1 MIGHAEWKVLVT
13 LSIQILLLG
22 VSAIQNDPTSSR
34 SSQEDMILSGSAY
47 TGPERT
53 SNAFHRDKS
62 PTFQRTAPA
71 FQLESSK
78 SMNNYDKEEVRFEVR
93 NTRHEDESI
102 DELTSSKHVDH
113 IDGNNIEV
121 KPGEYYHI
129 SPTTSESMSGEGQGA
144 PQEAKLLSEPHQ
156 LAGVSN
162 QQAQYLQA
170 IDQQRRARQEIPR
183 IYSEHAPPPI
193 LQTASPGR
201 QANPDIQDIITG
213 IVKLLNGNVNVAAN
227 TVRPLRPI
235 QATRINNRGP
245 PRISDVP
252 PLPPDFDTPGMNPP
266 PPPDHPYPFEKP
278 PAPDRPLINQLPP
291 ERPIRPFV
299 NGVPLPE
306 QIVPQGNR
314 PWTWN
319 RPGGNRRPIP
329 PYKPLPPATDSSVLN
344 REKEQGDKNS
354 SKHKLESKPEP
365 STEEGTTKKEEN
377 DQSEAI
383 THHDN
388 IENATKRYEENNG
401 QKVKTESNV
410 TEKATSENSTRRAP
424 ESEYSTT
431 KKENKHQ
438 AASKENASVTESSSG
453 EKSKTNFTKHE
464 DPPKSVIPLETP
476 AIKPTKSSKIGNS
489 QGSSS
494 SNEKVN
500 KANISKTSTKSYST
514 STLNIETSSSIQIIE
529 STTTKSTVPQSTP
542 SANDDDSI
550 RNVTSSTISLQPS
563 KSAELEGTS
572 IATSVP
578 TENLPSL
585 TFATKASSSSSSSV
599 EKSIAHIPST
609 TNTFSKN
616 SAPADRYAYRPRPGI
631 VLDDTL
637 DYTGTQGLATQRP
650 YAPPRHPP
658 LGDIF
663 DVTVSAV
670 QGPGGG
676 SSEGVRVPVNGGNSD
691 VILTSAVEGQG
702 FVSIDGKR
710 TYLNL
715 FENSD
720 RTSTH
725 VQPQP
730 QPTEFIRI
738 GSRLHSQIRQR
749 QLLGPVG
756 LFEGRRFTEGRL
768 NLR

>member
-1 MIGHAEWKVLVT
+1 MISKFLSNRYIYTVV
-13 LSIQILLLG
+13 LSIH
-22 VSAIQNDPTSSR
+22 R
-34 SSQEDMILSGSAY
+34 SNFS
-47 TGPERT
+47 
-53 SNAFHRDKS
+53 
-62 PTFQRTAPA
+62 
-71 FQLESSK
+71 
-78 SMNNYDKEEVRFEVR
+78 
-93 NTRHEDESI
+93 
-102 DELTSSKHVDH
+102 
-113 IDGNNIEV
+113 
-121 KPGEYYHI
+121 
-129 SPTTSESMSGEGQGA
+129 
-144 PQEAKLLSEPHQ
+144 
-156 LAGVSN
+156 
-162 QQAQYLQA
+162 
-170 IDQQRRARQEIPR
+170 
-183 IYSEHAPPPI
+183 
-193 LQTASPGR
+193 
-201 QANPDIQDIITG
+201 
-213 IVKLLNGNVNVAAN
+213 
-227 TVRPLRPI
+227 
-235 QATRINNRGP
+235 RINNRGP

-319 RPGGNRRPIP
+319 RPGEYLLFIQSIIPPLNFSDIDLLIPCCCYFLGGNRRPIP

-410 TEKATSENSTRRAP
+410 TEKATSENSTKRAP

-599 EKSIAHIPST
+599 EKSIAHTPAT

-616 SAPADRYAYRPRPGI
+616 SGRK
-631 VLDDTL
+631 
-637 DYTGTQGLATQRP
+637 
-650 YAPPRHPP
+650 
-658 LGDIF
+658 
-663 DVTVSAV
+663 SA
-670 QGPGGG
+670 
-676 SSEGVRVPVNGGNSD
+676 RVKFFS
-691 VILTSAVEGQG
+691 ILQDNITFS
-702 FVSIDGKR
+702 
-710 TYLNL
+710 L
-715 FENSD
+715 
-720 RTSTH
+720 
-725 VQPQP
+725 
-730 QPTEFIRI
+730 
-738 GSRLHSQIRQR
+738 
-749 QLLGPVG
+749 
-756 LFEGRRFTEGRL
+756 
-768 NLR
+768 